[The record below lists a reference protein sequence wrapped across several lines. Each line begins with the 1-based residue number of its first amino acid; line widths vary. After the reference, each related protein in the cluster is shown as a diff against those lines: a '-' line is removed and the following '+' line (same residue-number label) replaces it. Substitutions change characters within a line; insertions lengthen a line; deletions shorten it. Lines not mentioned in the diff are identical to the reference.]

1 MLHRFDPTTFL
12 LIWLVLTPGKDGAI
26 EQYRVAQAGNKEVRN
41 PPCGTGEVFRDQLFR
56 IDPTNRR
63 LFVAGS
69 SDDLKNQAAGLAPR
83 LNSIRAYV
91 AKCHP
96 DWGRHWNASFF
107 ADRKFAGYKDEQPA
121 RFMKDGTWA
130 KAYLAEYEN
139 ETGRLTLHPALPNA
153 QRTLLNPH

>member
-12 LIWLVLTPGKDGAI
+12 LIWLILTPGKDGAI
-26 EQYRVAQAGNKEVRN
+26 QQYWLAQAGIKEVQN
-41 PPCGTGEVFRDQLFR
+41 PPCEAGEVFRDQVFR
-56 IDPTNRR
+56 IDQANRR

-69 SDDLKNQAAGLAPR
+69 SDDLQSQAAGLGRR
-83 LNSIRAYV
+83 LKLIRAYV

-107 ADRKFAGYKDEQPA
+107 ADRQLAGYKDELPA

-139 ETGRLTLHPALPNA
+139 ETGRLTLHPALPKVQKILVA
-153 QRTLLNPH
+153 PH